1 MNWATILKNEARF
14 SDALDARA
22 LAAKYSVSLSAVRR
36 AFSRLEV
43 GGFVDRLGPGIYANK
58 LALDL
63 SPLDFVQ
70 TLRAKS
76 YVSLDSAL
84 EHWGIST
91 QSPVGLTCVTTAR
104 PYVYKARSFTISF
117 RSISPRL
124 FWGFTEKLTRY
135 AKYQIAEPEK
145 ALLDWVY
152 LSLQTGLSPDLD
164 ELDFSRLNKKKL
176 LDYAEK
182 FPSSVLNALLRHI
195 ALHLTAA

>member
-1 MNWATILKNEARF
+1 MNWSIILRDEARR
-14 SDALDARA
+14 SSLIVAERLAKKQGVSLSSTRRA
-22 LAAKYSVSLSAVRR
+22 LA
-36 AFSRLEV
+36 RLQAR
-43 GGFVDRLGPGIYANK
+43 GFVDRVARGIYANK
-58 LALDL
+58 LALDV
-63 SPLDFVQ
+63 SSLDFIQ
-70 TLRAKS
+70 TLRPNS
-76 YVSLDSAL
+76 CVSLDSAL

-91 QSPVGLTCVTTAR
+91 QSPVLLTCVTTGK

-124 FWGFTEKLTRY
+124 FWGFIEKRTRY
-135 AKYQIAEPEK
+135 ARYQIAEPEK

-152 LSLQTGLSPDLD
+152 LSLQTGLAPDLD
-164 ELDFSRLNKKKL
+164 ELDFSRLNRKKL